1 MADNVAITAG
11 SGTIVATDERTIN
24 TASVHIQRV
33 DEQGATAIATGQSAP
48 TTSSGSTAIASVRE
62 TRKRI
67 VLVNHGT
74 VDVFIGASGVTT
86 STGLKLAVG
95 AALTVYTTAAVYGV
109 TASGTGAVHYI
120 EEYDA

>member
-24 TASVHIQRV
+24 SSSVHIQRV
-33 DEQGATAIATGQSAP
+33 DEQGATAIASGQAAP
-48 TTSSGSTAIASVRE
+48 TTSSGSTAIASARE

-67 VLVNHGT
+67 VLVNHGI
-74 VDVFIGASGVTT
+74 VDVYIGATGVTT

-95 AALTVYTTAAVYGV
+95 ASVTLYTTAAVYGV
-109 TASGTGAVHYI
+109 TASGTGAIHYI